1 MQRERKFS
9 ANPTSNMNPAPQRWM
24 FPQGAAKSKK
34 GGQDGMEMRTEGL
47 TILSGSGL
55 GHGGI
60 FLSTPK
66 YRFVVAG
73 FLKTVS

>member
-1 MQRERKFS
+1 ML
-9 ANPTSNMNPAPQRWM
+9 
-24 FPQGAAKSKK
+24 PQGAAKSKK